1 MSILRDAGGF
11 WPYRYPVSF
20 WTSTNAGAKDGV
32 FTVQPSFGGFWEK
45 LDAPGY
51 ELRVTNETGD
61 MLLAYNRSAYTYAT
75 RSITIQVNDI
85 PVAAGTTKLIW
96 LYWGQD
102 GAADGDTDPT
112 ITAPISGVVTNLL
125 PTAPM
130 VSFRPERPASTVPA
144 QSVTKSIAE
153 VQDVWWNLS
162 GLLSRAASP
171 DGGYTEAEEV
181 DAVSFAVFDAD
192 SSQAGMFEANQTA
205 FAELKGV
212 LYVRTRWK
220 AGSAAGIY
228 TLRLTV
234 TTTTGRTAETRVVG
248 YVTDLQE

>member
-1 MSILRDAGGF
+1 MEIENSPAGILSDDDA
-11 WPYRYPVSF
+11 V
-20 WTSTNAGAKDGV
+20 AMIQA
-32 FTVQPSFGGFWEK
+32 
-45 LDAPGY
+45 
-51 ELRVTNETGD
+51 
-61 MLLAYNRSAYTYAT
+61 NRSGDN
-75 RSITIQVNDI
+75 SEDLDQ
-85 PVAAGTTKLIW
+85 AAP
-96 LYWGQD
+96 D
-102 GAADGDTDPT
+102 
-112 ITAPISGVVTNLL
+112 
-125 PTAPM
+125 
-130 VSFRPERPASTVPA
+130 
-144 QSVTKSIAE
+144 AE
-153 VQDVWWNLS
+153 VEDEIEE
-162 GLLSRAASP
+162 A
-171 DGGYTEAEEV
+171 EAEEV